1 MKLTP
6 EVKVTKKRDPL
17 AILQIFDRFF
27 TPRPSLWFSFPK
39 HWIFF
44 DYHKCLT
51 KVLNFGVT
59 VEILVYN
66 KVHVYHST
74 FFHIFRNIPVFF
86 MTLGLEKDKKG
97 FHFQDIIHHHRT
109 SQSDFKYVS

>member
-1 MKLTP
+1 MTGVLDEPYSQLSPLREVAVQACQSSYTGTPMIPGQMKLTP

-44 DYHKCLT
+44 GYLKCLT

-66 KVHVYHST
+66 KVHV
-74 FFHIFRNIPVFF
+74 
-86 MTLGLEKDKKG
+86 
-97 FHFQDIIHHHRT
+97 
-109 SQSDFKYVS
+109 